1 MPIWVLLLSMM
12 FVSGPVLAEEP
23 ETAKPALEYLELTPK
38 FTVNL
43 QERRKYLMVDIQLLV
58 EGDTQI
64 ETVKKHFPA
73 LRHALIMLFS
83 GRPMN
88 ELQGAGQREKL
99 RQEALLKVRETL
111 DRYAGNDAVRDL
123 FFTEFLMQ

>member
-1 MPIWVLLLSMM
+1 MHILVLLLSMV
-12 FVSGPVLAEEP
+12 FLPGFAAAEE
-23 ETAKPALEYLELTPK
+23 EEVAAPALEYLEMTPK

-43 QERRKYLMVDIQLLV
+43 QGRKKYLLV

-73 LRHALIMLFS
+73 LRHELIMLFS
-83 GRPMN
+83 GRPMH
-88 ELQGAGQREKL
+88 ELQSAEQREKL
-99 RQEALLKVRETL
+99 RQEALEKVRETL
-111 DRYAGNDAVRDL
+111 DKYADSKGVQDL